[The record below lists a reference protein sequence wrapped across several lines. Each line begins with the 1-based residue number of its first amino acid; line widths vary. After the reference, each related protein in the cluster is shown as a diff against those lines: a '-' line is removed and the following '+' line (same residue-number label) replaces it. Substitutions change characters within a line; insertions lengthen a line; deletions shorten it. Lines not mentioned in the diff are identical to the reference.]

1 MCGCCS
7 NDSTNVKE
15 QKKIN
20 PQKENEKEKIKE
32 QENEKE
38 KRKEKEKDEITE
50 EEKIDFKQEK
60 FIKNIKIEEKNGIK
74 IQKSD
79 ITLEVIHV
87 NIIDSTMPAY
97 RNYMDE
103 GNKLPFLYNA
113 DIQTHG
119 KEKGGRNWAGTI
131 QGNLYISTC
140 IPTNMIK
147 NELNN
152 NDILVKITALSIYE
166 QIIKYAKKEFFLK
179 YPNDILC
186 KDKKKLGGI
195 LVQDYKDFA
204 IIGFGI
210 NIVDKPQTVRKGGL
224 PPCFIKEHLPEG
236 VDIPNPVDLSI
247 EITKNIFF
255 NLNLTSEEISK
266 LFDKYI
272 NENN

>member
-1 MCGCCS
+1 MGGCCD
-7 NDSTNVKE
+7 DSRKVKTR
-15 QKKIN
+15 IN
-20 PQKENEKEKIKE
+20 KEEEKENDV
-32 QENEKE
+32 N
-38 KRKEKEKDEITE
+38 TE
-50 EEKIDFKQEK
+50 EEIQFKQEK
-60 FIKNIKIEEKNGIK
+60 FIKNFKIDEKNGIK
-74 IQKSD
+74 IQNPD

-87 NIIDSTMPAY
+87 NIIESTMPASRKY
-97 RNYMDE
+97 IDE

-119 KEKGGRNWAGTI
+119 KGKGARNWAGTI
-131 QGNLYISTC
+131 QGNLYTSTC

-152 NDILVKITALSIYE
+152 NDTLVKITALSIYE
-166 QIIKYAKKEFFLK
+166 QIVKYAKNEFYLK
-179 YPNDILC
+179 YPNDIIC

-195 LVQDYKDFA
+195 LVEDYKDFA

-224 PPCFIKEHLPEG
+224 PACFIKEH
-236 VDIPNPVDLSI
+236 IPQGIEVPNAVDLSI

-255 NLNLTSEEISK
+255 NLNLSSEEVSK